1 MEPGFHRGDILFL
14 SSARKGPPLGAGDI
28 VVFNIGGREI
38 PIVHRVVKVHD
49 GGALALTRSSNST
62 TAAGSD
68 LSSSPSSDSN
78 DSKSGDIGSRLFGS
92 WGRKSKKEEGG
103 EGAGGGTEGGG
114 SGGPFLLTKG
124 DNNWG
129 DDRAL
134 YNRGQRWLRGNEHVM
149 GRVVGFLPHVGR
161 VTIVMNDYPAV
172 KYVLISVLALFVVT
186 SKE

>member
-28 VVFNIGGREI
+28 VVFNVGGRDI

-49 GGALALTRSSNST
+49 GGELML
-62 TAAGSD
+62 
-68 LSSSPSSDSN
+68 
-78 DSKSGDIGSRLFGS
+78 
-92 WGRKSKKEEGG
+92 
-103 EGAGGGTEGGG
+103 G
-114 SGGPFLLTKG
+114 SGNGTGTNPFLLTKG

-134 YNRGQRWLRGNEHVM
+134 YQKGQRWLRGSEHVM

-172 KYVLISVLALFVVT
+172 KYVLIGVLALFVVT